1 MAPGDTFVMPGGR
14 GSWEDGGG
22 TGERGT
28 GCGASARLVCLHGLR
43 TNAGASCFV
52 QTAWLLPAVAA
63 ALRACSTRRPA
74 AAPLPPP
81 LPPPTV
87 AAAAVARLPA
97 GIPMLFANLM
107 KDGRIVG
114 WAQTYMGNGEG
125 ALRTAKYGEERARA
139 RTCVARPASR
149 PGGRRARTRPGPAAA
164 PAPGPAAAVAARHA
178 SLACYAAG
186 SMSDDPLSVAGPC
199 SSSK

>member
-43 TNAGASCFV
+43 TDAGASCFV
-52 QTAWLLPAVAA
+52 QTAWMLPAVSA
-63 ALRACSTRRPA
+63 ALRACSTRCRA
-74 AAPLPPP
+74 AAA
-81 LPPPTV
+81 T
-87 AAAAVARLPA
+87 AASAAAADRRRAAVARLPA

-125 ALRTAKYGEERARA
+125 ALRTAKYGEKRARA
-139 RTCVARPASR
+139 RACLGRPANR
-149 PGGRRARTRPGPAAA
+149 LGGRRARGPGPLPRQRPGP
-164 PAPGPAAAVAARHA
+164 RR
-178 SLACYAAG
+178 L
-186 SMSDDPLSVAGPC
+186 
-199 SSSK
+199 